1 MRPVAAVQGWKLP
14 AIESVGELADWLSL
28 SDDELEWFA
37 DLKGLGNKLR
47 RGKLQHYHYRVSP
60 KRSGGVRLIEMP
72 KQRLTELQRRILS
85 GILEPIPAHPAVN
98 GFVKGRSIVSF
109 AAPHAGKRV
118 LLRLDLQ
125 DFFPGFP
132 AARVQALF
140 RTLGYPEGVADR
152 LGGICTNAVPREVWN
167 VRPPEIAAAEGREAG
182 ALYARPH
189 LPQGAPTSPALAN
202 LTASRLDG
210 RLSALAKTTE
220 AIYAPS
226 A

>member
-47 RGKLQHYHYRVSP
+47 SGKLQHYHYRISP

-72 KQRLTELQRRILS
+72 KPRLKELQRRILS
-85 GILEPIPAHPAVN
+85 GILEPIPVHPAVH

-109 AAPHAGKRV
+109 AAPHAGKRG

-125 DFFPGFP
+125 DFFPRFP

-140 RTLGYPEGVADR
+140 RTPDHPHRRCDDLAA
-152 LGGICTNAVPREVWN
+152 IC
-167 VRPPEIAAAEGREAG
+167 
-182 ALYARPH
+182 
-189 LPQGAPTSPALAN
+189 
-202 LTASRLDG
+202 
-210 RLSALAKTTE
+210 
-220 AIYAPS
+220 
-226 A
+226 